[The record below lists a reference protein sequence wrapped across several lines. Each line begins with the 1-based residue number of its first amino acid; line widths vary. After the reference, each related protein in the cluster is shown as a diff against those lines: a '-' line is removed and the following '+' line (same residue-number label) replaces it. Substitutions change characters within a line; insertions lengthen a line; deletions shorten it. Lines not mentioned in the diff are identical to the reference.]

1 MNNFLVALELRRLI
15 KILIHKIS
23 SKTIWLML
31 KTKNFQIIP
40 KNSSW
45 IFSDRIKDN
54 FREFKIINFKNLLGL
69 IFLTSNNTNKCFYTF
84 KNYNCGKKKKSCFFP
99 IVSEFSYPDSIF
111 TFVDMKLIDSYFQL
125 KKKIFKLLPIVFPM
139 ENLYGFLLSLSE
151 TSILL
156 SQKLV
161 QFGNVHKIFFT
172 RIKNLLLEIIAENIP
187 NILTTK
193 NNNMAINLI
202 LRQKMSVYIY

>member
-1 MNNFLVALELRRLI
+1 MV
-15 KILIHKIS
+15 
-23 SKTIWLML
+23 
-31 KTKNFQIIP
+31 
-40 KNSSW
+40 
-45 IFSDRIKDN
+45 
-54 FREFKIINFKNLLGL
+54 
-69 IFLTSNNTNKCFYTF
+69 
-84 KNYNCGKKKKSCFFP
+84 KKKSCFFP

>member
-1 MNNFLVALELRRLI
+1 
-15 KILIHKIS
+15 
-23 SKTIWLML
+23 
-31 KTKNFQIIP
+31 
-40 KNSSW
+40 
-45 IFSDRIKDN
+45 
-54 FREFKIINFKNLLGL
+54 
-69 IFLTSNNTNKCFYTF
+69 
-84 KNYNCGKKKKSCFFP
+84 
-99 IVSEFSYPDSIF
+99 
-111 TFVDMKLIDSYFQL
+111 MKLIDSYFQL

-193 NNNMAINLI
+193 NSNMAINLI